1 MVGWYQKLSRLL
13 ANQVGRDLMGRPNVH
28 FSKGLVL
35 TLFLA
40 CCLLSGCATGSGQN
54 PTAQAQQPLVEQQA
68 TAGADY
74 KIAPGDVLNITVHGE
89 EGLKN
94 QELVVRPD
102 GKVTFPLA
110 GDLEV
115 GGLSTAQAKEILEN
129 KLHEFIPEAVAV
141 VGVQQLG
148 SLQYYV
154 VGKVNKPGMFNVSK
168 PVTVLQALAL
178 AGGLT
183 IFADEKNIQIV
194 RNTDRKVA
202 NLIFNYKEVKHGR
215 HLEQNIVL
223 ERGDT
228 VVVP

>member
-1 MVGWYQKLSRLL
+1 MY
-13 ANQVGRDLMGRPNVH
+13 
-28 FSKGLVL
+28 
-35 TLFLA
+35 
-40 CCLLSGCATGSGQN
+40 
-54 PTAQAQQPLVEQQA
+54 
-68 TAGADY
+68 
-74 KIAPGDVLNITVHGE
+74 GE

-115 GGLSTAQAKEILEN
+115 GGLSTAQAKEVLEK

-194 RNTDRKVA
+194 RNKEGKVT
-202 NLIFNYKEVKHGR
+202 NLLFNYKEVKNGR
-215 HLEQNIVL
+215 HLDQNIVL